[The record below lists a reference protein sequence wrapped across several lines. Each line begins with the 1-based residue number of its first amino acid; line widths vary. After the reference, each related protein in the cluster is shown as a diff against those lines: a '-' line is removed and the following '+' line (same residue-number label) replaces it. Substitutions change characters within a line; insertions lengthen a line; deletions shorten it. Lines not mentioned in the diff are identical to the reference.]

1 MKNLNPAHRRGYPIS
16 PDSMSRSF
24 SSDTANSVSA
34 PEIDGQLDRIFKSPG
49 FRNSQR
55 LRRFLEFTVRCVLS
69 GATDQ
74 IKESVI
80 GRTVFDRGSRYD
92 PRIDSIVRVESQR
105 LRRKLEQYYATEGRR
120 DRVSIAFKPGSY
132 IPIVSYATHEPGS
145 RHEGDGSERA
155 DCDFSPQTIAVLPL
169 DNQSSD
175 PEQEYFCDGVTEE
188 IIYALSTIPGL
199 SVIGRTS
206 AFALKGLSRDARQA
220 GARLAAGTVI
230 SGSVRKVGN
239 RLRIFVEMVNTGTG
253 EVRWV
258 KTFDRVTADNLFE
271 IEEEIA
277 HSIAAVLQR
286 TLAPT
291 LSRRIVSGA
300 PNMDAYLLYLKGRHS
315 WNHMSVEGYRSAIQ
329 IFERAI
335 PLFPSYAA
343 LYAGLADAHSYLAVW
358 GGARPREAFPKAEQ
372 AARQALQINP
382 LLPHAYSALA
392 AAQAFYQ
399 WKWEEGTRLAKEATE
414 MEPSYAF
421 GQQVYG
427 FCLLAR
433 GQMEHALECFER
445 AVALD
450 PFSQRANRI
459 LGWALYL
466 ERRFSGAEKWL
477 KAALTFD
484 AQSIHTRFMLVHVY
498 LSQHRYDDA
507 LNLARSCETIPPDP
521 LSLGALGACFGYMGR
536 KQEADAIVARIVALA
551 DSGYIDPMAEG
562 QVQISLGNVDRAV
575 ECVDRSLDE
584 RTLFAAFINL
594 DPMLDSLRD
603 IPKFNEIS
611 RSLGSDSG

>member
-1 MKNLNPAHRRGYPIS
+1 MP
-16 PDSMSRSF
+16 RSF
-24 SSDTANSVSA
+24 SGDTANSVS
-34 PEIDGQLDRIFKSPG
+34 PLEIDGQLDRIFKSPG

-69 GATDQ
+69 GTTDQ

-105 LRRKLEQYYATEGRR
+105 LRRKLAEYYANEGRR
-120 DRVSIAFKPGSY
+120 DHVSIAFEAGSY
-132 IPIVSYATHEPGS
+132 IPIVSYASPERGS
-145 RHEGDGSERA
+145 QQEGDGSERTA
-155 DCDFSPQTIAVLPL
+155 SDLSPQTIAVLPF

-188 IIYALSTIPGL
+188 IIFALSTIPGL

-206 AFALKGLSRDARQA
+206 VFALKGLSRDARKA
-220 GARLAAGTVI
+220 GARLGAGTVI

-239 RLRIFVEMVNTGTG
+239 LLRIYVEMVDAGTG

-258 KTFDRVTADNLFE
+258 KNFNRVTADNLFQFE

-277 HSIAAVLQR
+277 HSIAGVLQT

-291 LSRRIVSGA
+291 MSRRIISGA
-300 PNMDAYLLYLKGRHS
+300 PNMDAYLLYLKGRHC
-315 WNHMSVEGYRSAIQ
+315 WNDMSVEGYRSAIQ
-329 IFERAI
+329 IFERSIA
-335 PLFPSYAA
+335 LFPSYAA

-358 GGARPREAFPKAEQ
+358 GGARPREAFPRAEQ
-372 AARQALQINP
+372 AARRALQLNP

-392 AAQAFYQ
+392 TAQAFYQ
-399 WKWEEGTRLAKEATE
+399 WKWEEGTGLAKKATE

-433 GQMEHALECFER
+433 GQMDHARECFER

-459 LGWALYL
+459 LGWAMYL

-484 AQSIHTRFMLVHVY
+484 AESIHTRLLLVHVY
-498 LSQHRYDDA
+498 INQHRYDDA

-536 KQEADAIVARIVALA
+536 KQEADAIIARIAALA
-551 DSGYIDPMAEG
+551 DSGYIDPLAEG
-562 QVQISLGNVDRAV
+562 QVQISLGNVERAV
-575 ECVDRSLDE
+575 ECVGRSLDE
-584 RTLFAAFINL
+584 RTLYAAFLTL
-594 DPMLDSLRD
+594 DPMFDSLRD
-603 IPKFNEIS
+603 VPNFNELIS
-611 RSLGSDSG
+611 KLRQ

>member
-1 MKNLNPAHRRGYPIS
+1 
-16 PDSMSRSF
+16 MSRSF
-24 SSDTANSVSA
+24 SGDTANPVSP
-34 PEIDGQLDRIFKSPG
+34 PEVDGQLDRIFKSPG

-69 GATDQ
+69 GTTDK

-105 LRRKLEQYYATEGRR
+105 LRRKLAEYYATDGRR
-120 DRVSIAFKPGSY
+120 DHVSIAFEPGSY
-132 IPIVSYATHEPGS
+132 IPIVSYAAPERGS
-145 RHEGDGSERA
+145 QQEGDGSDRA
-155 DCDFSPQTIAVLPL
+155 ASDLSPQTIAVLPL

-188 IIYALSTIPGL
+188 LIFALSTIPGL

-206 AFALKGLSRDARQA
+206 VFALKGLSRDARKT

-239 RLRIFVEMVNTGTG
+239 RLRIFVEMVDAGTG

-258 KTFDRVTADNLFE
+258 KNFDRVTADNLFE

-277 HSIAAVLQR
+277 HSIAGVLQR

-291 LSRRIVSGA
+291 MSRRIVSGA
-300 PNMDAYLLYLKGRHS
+300 PNMDAYLLYLKGRHR
-315 WNHMSVEGYRSAIQ
+315 WNDMSVEGYRSAIQ

-335 PLFPSYAA
+335 ARFPSYAA
-343 LYAGLADAHSYLAVW
+343 LYAGLADAHSHLAVW

-372 AARQALQINP
+372 AARQALQLNP

-392 AAQAFYQ
+392 TAQAFYQ
-399 WKWEEGTRLAKEATE
+399 WKWEEGTGLAKKATE

-427 FCLLAR
+427 MCLLAS
-433 GQMEHALECFER
+433 GQLDDARACFER
-445 AVALD
+445 AVTLD
-450 PFSQRANRI
+450 PLSQRTNRI

-477 KAALTFD
+477 EAALTFD
-484 AQSIHTRFMLVHVY
+484 AQSLYTRYLLVHVY
-498 LSQHRYDDA
+498 LNQHRYDDA
-507 LNLARSCETIPPDP
+507 LNLARTCDTNPPDP

-536 KQEADAIVARIVALA
+536 KEEAYAIVARIAVLA
-551 DSGYIDPMAEG
+551 ESGYIDPLAEG
-562 QVQISLGNVDRAV
+562 QVQISLGNVDLAV
-575 ECVDRSLDE
+575 ECVGRCVDA
-584 RTLFAAFINL
+584 RTLFAAFLNR
-594 DPMLDSLRD
+594 DPMFDSLRG
-603 IPKFNEIS
+603 IPKFNELIS
-611 RSLGSDSG
+611 KLKQ